1 LTYSLT
7 SRETLLTTLSLLLSH
22 LTSLTTTL
30 QSPRFSQ
37 DLKATVVYPNT
48 TFPVR
53 SHETILTSLLR
64 RKLPPQDEAWEAEG
78 QALAATL
85 PHVDAEREDEF
96 IEWAQTKFMEITEG
110 REYTRSIKTKEERVK
125 EEGSSEGGDAG
136 KEDEMED
143 KENGIGLGAALKYLA
158 QGWEPTKPPPHNP
171 LQRTR

>member
-1 LTYSLT
+1 LT
-7 SRETLLTTLSLLLSH
+7 SRENLLTTLSLLLSH
-22 LTSLTTTL
+22 LNSLTTTL

-64 RKLPPQDEAWEAEG
+64 RKPLPEDEAWEAEG
-78 QALAATL
+78 KALAATL
-85 PHVDAEREDEF
+85 PQVDAEREDEF

-110 REYTRSIKTKEERVK
+110 RDYTRSLKTKEERVK
-125 EEGSSEGGDAG
+125 EGSPEGEDVGV
-136 KEDEMED
+136 EDEAEG

-158 QGWEPTKPPPHNP
+158 QGWEPTKPHPHNP